1 MDMIDEE
8 LMRLKNRMN
17 DLKLRVIP
25 EFENKTQMLYSQIMP
40 LDKESDERQRLEA
53 EYTKLSKELSMRSDE
68 LIRIKQQM
76 DNLELE
82 KSLRR

>member
-40 LDKESDERQRLEA
+40 LEKESDERQRLEA

>member
-8 LMRLKNRMN
+8 LMRLKNRMD

-40 LDKESDERQRLEA
+40 LEKESEERQRLEA